1 MQEIQS
7 IVNQVIQFASKNRKT
22 ADGSL
27 LEYIK
32 LFFSGSVGKDF
43 ADYKIEEL
51 FNLSFSSFNFFNQKP
66 ADNFKIQI
74 YNPSQKK
81 DGFESQY
88 TILNIVNDDM
98 PFLVDSLV
106 IQFDNLDI
114 DIKNIIHP
122 VLTTKRSV
130 DGKIISFI
138 KESDEANES
147 LIQFHLAK
155 ISDDQLSA
163 LEVCLVEILQT
174 VKMVVS
180 DWSKMV
186 DLAKKSGQD
195 LSSQSSKISSKN
207 PANNISF
214 DVEEVV
220 NFIDWTVD
228 NKFILLG
235 AIEFNIEVKNGKY
248 SYQEVADSR
257 LGTYKSNYEIT
268 KPTIVNVSSQEIED
282 VVKNPYLVEILK
294 SRYKSKIHR
303 YSNAERIRIQKFD
316 SEGKVVGEYRFI
328 GLFTSSVYYQN
339 PKSIPIVRKKIEQVI
354 AAAGYGKSSSHFK
367 DLLSTIESYP
377 RDELFQIE
385 QEDLLRITVGIVAIS
400 GRSLVRMFVRK
411 DKFSRFVSCLIFIP
425 RDNFNTS
432 LREKIQ
438 DLIADTY
445 NGKTS
450 DVFVQIADSN
460 LTRLHLVVRTDN
472 GIADVDVD
480 GLEKKLIKLC
490 RLWSDELKDEVV
502 NNFPADQSREIL
514 DLYHNAFSV
523 SYINRFDAKAAV
535 LDIRHINASL
545 KSGSIIC
552 DLYQT
557 NKVAADVVELKF
569 YSPEKKLLL
578 SNIMPVLDS
587 FGFNVVLEHTYSVSL
602 DSLSSEGKKDV
613 WIHYFNLN
621 LSTGGDVL
629 TKEIKNNFVEIISK
643 IWLEE
648 TKVGHLNRLVV
659 ASGLNWRQIYLLRAY
674 SKYLYQVGLRYSRN
688 HLSDV
693 LVKYRDL
700 TKLLVEFFE
709 VKFDLEFV
717 GDRAKS
723 IDDISTKIKDGLSKI
738 SDVSEDVII
747 RKFFNIIQVTSRTN
761 FYQKTSKG
769 DIKDYLSFKLDS
781 AKILDLPLP
790 VMYAEIFVY
799 GVGVEGVH
807 LRGGKVARGGL
818 RWSDRHDDFRTE
830 VLGLVKAQMTKNAVI
845 VPVGSK
851 GGFVVKKSTAGLSR
865 EQILENGIDAYKTFL
880 CGLLDL
886 TDNVVD
892 GKIVNPHNV
901 IKYDDNDPYL
911 VVAADKGTATFSD
924 IANGISA
931 EYNFWLGDAFAS
943 GGSVGYDHKKM
954 GITAK
959 GAWVAVKRH
968 FTEMGIDIQ
977 TQDFTCA
984 GIGDLSGDVFGNG
997 MLLSKHTKL
1006 VAAFNHLHIFI
1017 DPNPDIA
1024 SSFVERKRMFNLP
1037 RSSWA
1042 DYDKSKISKG
1052 GGVFERSAKIITL
1065 SSEAKQVLFAN
1076 PTAEKGELTPN
1087 QLISLILKAPVDLI
1101 WNGGIGTY
1109 VKASDESHSDVGDRV
1124 NDVLRVNGC
1133 DLKCKVVSEGGNLGF
1148 TQRGRIEAS
1157 LNGVRMNTDAMD
1169 NSAGVDCS
1177 DHEVNIKIA
1186 MTTAMKAKKI
1196 SLEER
1201 NKILEQMTDEV
1212 SELVL
1217 ADNKNQTG
1225 AISTSYS
1232 QGYLSLGNQAQ
1243 FLNSLEKS
1251 KVLNRGV
1258 EFLPSNKDL
1267 AKRQADKIGM
1277 TRPELCVMLSYSKMD
1292 LYPQILTSK
1301 LVKDPYLVPDLFSY
1315 FPKLLQEK
1323 FSDEIKNHQ
1332 LRSEIIATSLTNSIV
1347 NKAGI
1352 TFVNQIASDTGFS
1365 AVDVVRS
1372 FIIMC
1377 DSFGLDEIWIEID
1390 ELNGKISADIQAQ
1403 MFFTINKL
1411 LERGVVWLLRHQQ
1424 KATIS
1429 TAIIKYGSI
1438 IKQLYE
1444 ILDDILAKASKDSF
1458 NRKVN
1463 HYSQANVPADLSR
1476 KIAAM
1481 DPLASAFDIAEIASK
1496 SDFNIK
1502 IIAKIYFEV
1511 GTRFDLKWLRTKVM
1525 ATNVDNYWQKL
1536 SLKTILED
1544 LYNYQMKL
1552 AKQIVDYSCTNKDSC
1567 PAEISLNYWI
1577 KNHSFMVQRY
1587 DSFIIELKEEQINPD
1602 LSMFVVALNRVR
1614 ALL

>member
-1 MQEIQS
+1 MQS
-7 IVNQVIQFASKNRKT
+7 ITQQVIQFAAKNQK
-22 ADGSL
+22 SSNQL
-27 LEYIK
+27 LSDYIK
-32 LFFSGSVGKDF
+32 IFFSGSVGKDF
-43 ADYKIEEL
+43 ADYKVEEL
-51 FNLSFSSFNFFNQKP
+51 FNLASSNFEFFSQKP
-66 ADNFKIQI
+66 KNNFKVKIF
-74 YNPSQKK
+74 NPSQKEH
-81 DGFESQY
+81 GFESSY
-88 TILNIVNDDM
+88 TILNIINDDM
-98 PFLVDSLV
+98 PFLVDSV
-106 IQFDNLDI
+106 VMQFDNLGI
-114 DIKNIIHP
+114 EIKNIIHP
-122 VLTTKRSV
+122 ILTATRDA

-138 KESDEANES
+138 KEGDKSNES
-147 LIQFHLAK
+147 VMQLHLIK
-155 ISDDQLSA
+155 IADDQLSA
-163 LEVCLVEILQT
+163 LETRLIEILES
-174 VKMVVS
+174 VKMATS
-180 DWSKMV
+180 DWSAMV
-186 DLAKKSGQD
+186 GLAKKSSQN
-195 LSSQSSKISSKN
+195 LNQQSSKIFNAKN
-207 PANNISF
+207 SANNVSF
-214 DVEEVV
+214 DVAEAV
-220 NFIDWTVD
+220 NFIEWVVD
-228 NKFILLG
+228 NKFIFLG
-235 AIEFNIEVKNGKY
+235 AIEFDVEVKNNQY
-248 SYQEVADSR
+248 SYKEVAGSR

-268 KPTIVNVSSQEIED
+268 KPTIVNVSSNEIEG
-282 VVKNPYLVEILK
+282 VVNNPYLVEILK
-294 SRYKSKIHR
+294 SRYKSQIHR
-303 YSNAERIRIQKFD
+303 YSNAERIRVQKFD

-354 AAAGYGKSSSHFK
+354 ANSGYSKNSSNFK
-367 DLLSTIESYP
+367 DLLSTLESYP

-385 QEDLLRITVGIVAIS
+385 QEDLLRIAVGIVAIS

-438 DLIADTY
+438 DLISEAY
-445 NGKTS
+445 NGETS

-460 LTRLHLVVRTDN
+460 LTRLHLVVRTDK
-472 GIADVDVD
+472 GIPDIDCD
-480 GLEKKLIKLC
+480 DLEQKLIKIC
-490 RLWSDELKDEVV
+490 RLWNDEFKDEVIA
-502 NNFPADQSREIL
+502 NFSADQSREIL
-514 DLYHNAFSV
+514 DLYHDAFSV
-523 SYINRFDAKAAV
+523 SYTNRFNAKAAV
-535 LDIRHINASL
+535 LDIGHINASL
-545 KSGSIIC
+545 KSGNITC

-557 NKVAADVVELKF
+557 DEVARDVVELKL

-587 FGFNVVLEHTYSVSL
+587 FGFNVVLEHTYSVSPK
-602 DSLSSEGKKDV
+602 GKKGV

-621 LSTGGDVL
+621 LSSNGDVL
-629 TKEIKNNFVEIISK
+629 TDKVKNNFIETIGK
-643 IWLEE
+643 IWSEE
-648 TKVGHLNRLVV
+648 TRIGHLNRLVV
-659 ASGLNWRQIYLLRAY
+659 ASDLNWRQIYMLRAY
-674 SKYLYQVGLRYSRN
+674 SKYLYQIGLRYSQN

-700 TKLLVEFFE
+700 TKLLVELFE
-709 VKFDLEFV
+709 VKFDPEFT
-717 GDRAKS
+717 GDRAKL
-723 IDDISTKIKDGLSKI
+723 IKEISTKIKDGLSKV
-738 SDVSEDVII
+738 SDVAEDVVI
-747 RKFFNIIQVTSRTN
+747 RKFFNIIQATLRTN
-761 FYQKTSKG
+761 FYQKNAAG
-769 DIKDYLSFKLDS
+769 NAKDYLSFKLDS
-781 AKILDLPLP
+781 HQILDIPLP

-799 GVGVEGVH
+799 AVKVEGIH

-851 GGFVVKKSTAGLSR
+851 GGFVVKKPTAGLTR
-865 EQILENGIDAYKTFL
+865 EQVLENGIDAYKTFL
-880 CGLLDL
+880 RGLLDL
-886 TDNVVD
+886 TDNVID
-892 GKIVNPHNV
+892 SKIINPENV
-901 IKYDDNDPYL
+901 IRYDDNDPYL

-959 GAWVAVKRH
+959 GGWVAVKRH
-968 FTEMGIDIQ
+968 FAEMGIDTQ
-977 TQDFTCA
+977 TQDFTCV

-997 MLLSKHTKL
+997 MLLSQHIKL

-1017 DPNPDIA
+1017 DPNPDTA
-1024 SSFVERKRMFNLP
+1024 LSFKERERMFNLP
-1037 RSSWA
+1037 RSSWT
-1042 DYDKSKISKG
+1042 DYDQSKISKG
-1052 GGVFERSAKIITL
+1052 GGIFERSAKTITL
-1065 SSEAKQVLFAN
+1065 SSEAKQALSID
-1076 PTAEKGELTPN
+1076 KDELTPN
-1087 QLISLILKAPVDLI
+1087 ELISLILQSPVDLL

-1109 VKASDESHSDVGDRV
+1109 VKASDESHVDVGDRV
-1124 NDVLRVNGC
+1124 NDVLRVNGNQ
-1133 DLKCKVVSEGGNLGF
+1133 LKCKVVGEGGNLGF
-1148 TQRGRIEAS
+1148 TQKGRIEAS

-1186 MTTAMKAKKI
+1186 MTAAMKAGKI

-1251 KVLNRGV
+1251 GALNRAV
-1258 EFLPSNKDL
+1258 EFLPTNKDI
-1267 AKRQADKIGM
+1267 AKRQSDKIGL
-1277 TRPELCVMLSYSKMD
+1277 TRPELCVMLAYSKMD
-1292 LYPQILTSK
+1292 LYPQILASD
-1301 LVKDPYLVPDLFSY
+1301 LVKDPYLAPDLFNY

-1323 FSDEIKNHQ
+1323 FPDEIKNHQ

-1352 TFVNQIASDTGFS
+1352 TFVNQIASDTGFMP
-1365 AVDVVRS
+1365 VDVVRS
-1372 FIIMC
+1372 FIIVC
-1377 DSFGLDEIWIEID
+1377 DAFGLDEIWNEID
-1390 ELNGKISADIQAQ
+1390 QLSGKVPAQIQAQ

-1411 LERGVVWLLRHQQ
+1411 LERGVVWLLRHQN
-1424 KATIS
+1424 KASIS

-1444 ILDDILAKASKDSF
+1444 IIDEILASASKDSF
-1458 NRKVN
+1458 DRKVN
-1463 HYSQANVPADLSR
+1463 RYVDNNVPDDLAR

-1481 DPLASAFDIAEIASK
+1481 DPLASAFDIAEIASQ

-1511 GTRFDLKWLRTKVM
+1511 GTRFELKWLRSKV
-1525 ATNVDNYWQKL
+1525 AAINVDSYWQKL
-1536 SLKTILED
+1536 ALKTILED
-1544 LYNYQMKL
+1544 LYNYQMRL
-1552 AKQIVDYSCTNKDSC
+1552 SKQIVDFSCANKDSC
-1567 PAEISLNYWI
+1567 PSEASLDYWT

-1587 DSFIIELKEEQINPD
+1587 DGFIAELKEQLNPD